1 MHGGGRIG
9 LRKMLHVTGTRTRL
23 ALAGVLAALAFAT
36 PARGGPLLDYTLHCR
51 GCHGPDGSG
60 APGAVPS
67 FRNHIGKFLLVE
79 GGREYL
85 IRVPGSAQSELSDAR
100 TAALLNWLV
109 EEYGPQEVAGD
120 FQPFTEREVAK
131 HRRPPLIEVQ
141 QVRQSL
147 VKAIESLEANGGAE

>member
-1 MHGGGRIG
+1 
-9 LRKMLHVTGTRTRL
+9 MLVVL
-23 ALAGVLAALAFAT
+23 VASSALAAV
-36 PARGGPLLDYTLHCR
+36 PASAGPLLDYTLHCR

-67 FRNHIGKFLLVE
+67 FRDHIGKFLLVE

-109 EEYGPQEVAGD
+109 EEYGPKEVAAD
-120 FQPFTEREVAK
+120 FQHFTELEVTK
-131 HRRPPLIEVQ
+131 HRRPPLTEVQ
-141 QVRQSL
+141 EVRQRL
-147 VKAIESLEANGGAE
+147 VRAIESLESDGGAE